1 MMTERHR
8 RGEPS
13 RVAAPTP
20 EQLTDAG
27 RVYSDSDRIIDALR
41 QPLIV
46 LNEKLRVISAN
57 RAFYRTFAITPEE
70 AVGRHLAAV
79 GDHRLDVSA
88 LHDFL
93 DLIQAESA
101 VIEDYEI
108 EIELPAQGRRVLL
121 LNAQRIGGE
130 SIATRKILVTIYDV
144 TEHRRAEL
152 ALVSAKWHSERANLG
167 KSRFLSAAGNDLRQP
182 LQTLSLMRTI
192 LAKKIKDKEAL
203 ELIARL
209 NKTTDAM
216 FLMLDTLIDINQL
229 EAGIVRP
236 KKVDFP
242 INDLLEQLRIE
253 FAYHAQA
260 HGLIWHVVPCRLSI
274 WSDPRLLEQII
285 RNFLSNALKYTE
297 RGKILLGCRRRGDKL
312 RIEVWDTGTG
322 LSERQLRAILAEFRQ
337 LDNPARERI
346 RGLGLGLSIVQ
357 RLGSLLDHSIDV
369 QSCPGK
375 GSVFAIEAPIARE
388 QPGVLPQRRQPGTVR
403 QPTVRAGSSPQAET
417 KVDMLQPTIFVVDD
431 DASVREAMSRF
442 LQEEGWLV
450 EVYGSAEAFLQ
461 AYRPGREGCLVVDA
475 WMPRI
480 GGLELLERLQ
490 TEGGAPPA
498 IVITG
503 HADIPLAVRAMKA
516 GAMAFLEKP
525 VRYDELVVNIERAL
539 ELTRNSAA
547 LSSLREATARR
558 IARLTP
564 RERQIM
570 EMVVE
575 GNPNKQIA
583 YVLGI
588 SQRTVETHRAAAMK
602 KIGARTLSELIHL
615 TIAGSPPD
623 TWRPV

>member
-152 ALVSAKWHSERANLG
+152 ALVSAKWRSERANLG

-369 QSCPGK
+369 QSRPGK

>member
-144 TEHRRAEL
+144 TEHRRTEL

>member
-192 LAKKIKDKEAL
+192 LAKKIKHKEAL